1 MLPSWRAD
9 ALSSVDP
16 VRYRDTVVWTQLTQL
31 VETYQPDDIY
41 TDSEWD
47 WSSDWWQSRNWLAWL
62 FNESP
67 VKDHVVVNDR
77 WGNETRGRHG
87 SYFVCEYG
95 ACAGPSE
102 RGHAWTKTLSINS
115 RFGDSRHDTATEL
128 RTS

>member
-47 WSSDWWQSRNWLAWL
+47 WSSDWWQSRNWLA
-62 FNESP
+62 
-67 VKDHVVVNDR
+67 
-77 WGNETRGRHG
+77 
-87 SYFVCEYG
+87 
-95 ACAGPSE
+95 
-102 RGHAWTKTLSINS
+102 
-115 RFGDSRHDTATEL
+115 
-128 RTS
+128 